1 MERGDGERRWR
12 EEMERGDGE
21 RRWREE
27 MERGGLTDQTEGMW
41 RESRKA
47 AHKTQKA

>member
-27 MERGGLTDQTEGMW
+27 MERGDGERWVDGPDRGHVEGI
-41 RESRKA
+41 EKGC
-47 AHKTQKA
+47 T